1 MKSEKLYQRITKL
14 IQKQGF
20 KELKLDPVIETKYIR
35 VWKCFQIRK
44 GFVFENVF
52 KFEKS
57 FKFENIFRFEN
68 TI

>member
-35 VWKCFQIRK
+35 DENLKKYLFRIVN
-44 GFVFENVF
+44 GNLVFYDEN
-52 KFEKS
+52 
-57 FKFENIFRFEN
+57 N
-68 TI
+68 